1 MIVGKIAGGWMPEIG
16 CLKSDRGVRGADCY
30 REVDVVL
37 FCFVK
42 LALLISETLGR
53 NLAPAVKSMVR
64 NNF

>member
-1 MIVGKIAGGWMPEIG
+1 MPAIR
-16 CLKSDRGVRGADCY
+16 CSRPDRGVRGADCY
-30 REVDVVL
+30 REVGMVL